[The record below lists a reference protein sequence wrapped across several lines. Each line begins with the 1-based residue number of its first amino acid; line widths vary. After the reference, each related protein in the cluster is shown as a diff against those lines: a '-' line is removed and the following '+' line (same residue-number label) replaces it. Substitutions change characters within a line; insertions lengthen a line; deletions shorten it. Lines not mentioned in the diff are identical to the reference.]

1 MAIDAPVILAA
12 LLFTII
18 AIVVASA
25 FLSRRSAPNKP
36 KQNRQETRPEEE
48 DEYQHKA
55 EELASAPVVEANKE
69 PSADDKGEDLP
80 LAVEDLGLEDESAVD
95 EAGLSLVQEAQI
107 QAAAAPEVACG
118 QKALHHPTHVDIITF
133 EPVFEALDV
142 PVSVPAP
149 EQTPGDTV
157 PELISE
163 LAPEQVSE
171 PCEPAQEP
179 ATKLDAEHAPG
190 LISEPAADVLE
201 SSSETISEP
210 IPEHVLESITE
221 RVSEVIAEQ
230 VSEDISM
237 QVSVPSDEQISE
249 EVPEPILDAQAE
261 LTPEVLPEI
270 AEASDMAAAPAE
282 AEEKVPNFKFGKKR
296 TNKFEKRMT
305 KDELEEEQRVQR
317 EQLSA
322 IFNLLRDNHETFGE
336 VTEEDIEEQFKLYTC

>member
-270 AEASDMAAAPAE
+270 AEASDPWNSAGTHCSPETLLPDPDMAAAPAE

-305 KDELEEEQRVQR
+305 KDELEEEQ
-317 EQLSA
+317 SGS
-322 IFNLLRDNHETFGE
+322 N
-336 VTEEDIEEQFKLYTC
+336 